1 MKPTIVLVHGAFAE
15 SSSWNDVIDRL
26 DEEGYRT
33 IAAANPLRGVA
44 ADAESITAL
53 VRSIEGPVVL
63 VGHSYGGAVI
73 SSVDPDAG
81 DIRALVFV
89 AGFAPDKG
97 DSAAS
102 LSGSVP
108 GSTLGDTLNPVPLA
122 DGGTDL
128 YIDQAKFHDQFCADL
143 PADQAAR
150 MAATQRPI
158 TEVALGETTATEP
171 LWRRV
176 PSWFIF
182 GDQDRNIPPQ
192 ALASMAERAES
203 RRTEAVEGASH
214 SVGVSHADKT
224 SQMILEAAGAASGAN
239 L

>member
-15 SSSWNDVIDRL
+15 SASWNDVIDQL
-26 DEEGYRT
+26 NEHGYRT

-44 ADAESITAL
+44 ADAASITAL

-63 VGHSYGGAVI
+63 VGHSYGGSVI
-73 SSVDPDAG
+73 SSVDADAG
-81 DIRALVFV
+81 DIRAMVFV
-89 AGFAPDKG
+89 GAFAPDKG

-108 GSTLGDTLNPVPLA
+108 GSTLGDALSPVPLA
-122 DGGTDL
+122 DGSTDL
-128 YIDQAKFHDQFCADL
+128 YIDRAKYHDQFCADL
-143 PADQAAR
+143 PTDQAAR

-158 TEVALGETTATEP
+158 AEAALGEATDTEP
-171 LWRRV
+171 LWRSV

-192 ALASMAERAES
+192 AMATMAERAGS
-203 RRTEAVEGASH
+203 RRTETVAGASH
-214 SVGVSHADKT
+214 VVGMSHADKT
-224 SQMILEAAGAASGAN
+224 WQIILEAAEAASTAN